1 MLSEYQGSGFT
12 KGHYLIVRADQQV
25 PHMSRLPFVVASHL
39 DRANTGYEI
48 GAQASQE

>member
-1 MLSEYQGSGFT
+1 LLSEYQGSGFT

-25 PHMSRLPFVVASHL
+25 LHLSRLPFVVASHL
-39 DRANTGYEI
+39 DLANTGDEI